1 MVRRPRLESPALNYR
16 QNLIASHSFRRF
28 PADRS
33 YFLAMAKGAK
43 AKRILAFTGAAAFM
57 VVAVNLLISVIN
69 AHKEKRKKKRGLPGS
84 NVRVNLSAS
93 EIKQL
98 TDCIIAKSNE
108 IHDVVAS
115 VHLEKV
121 SYINAVDPL
130 VDLEQYQYP
139 LVQSCI
145 FQKMVATS
153 DDVRKASADAER
165 RLDSHF
171 LMCRKREDV
180 YRVIKAFENKG
191 EWLGPEAKRYVQCL
205 VKDFERNGADLTS
218 SKKNEA
224 ESLMSQI
231 DKLSLEYIQN
241 LNKDNSFLSFS
252 EAELAGMPSQFIKS
266 LDQTEQGKLKVF
278 LKSCH
283 ISPILEYCKIGSTRK
298 SVAVAYWQSRGREN
312 LDILENLVFEFL
324 EEVSDNL
331 SDLATTE
338 LNFLKELKIKEEGD
352 TFFGMEDL
360 LYYIRRAEELH
371 FNLDMAEVRQ
381 YFPVNLVLSGIFKI
395 LQDIFG
401 LKFKE
406 VKDIEIWHET
416 VILYAVLDLSSK
428 ELLGYVYLDMF
439 SRQGKFAHTCVLSL
453 QNGCSS
459 SKGIQQLP
467 VTLLIS
473 HFPKQ
478 IDECPTLLRFSDVIS
493 LFHEFSHVVHHIC
506 NRATFSRFSGLHVE
520 GDFVEIPSHLLENW
534 CYENISLKLMSGFHK
549 DITKSITN
557 EMCKSLKKK
566 RDLFSGLKLKQEILT
581 CLFDQIIHSSDN
593 IDIVELLRHLHSKI
607 MLGIPLL
614 DGTNPASFL
623 PSSAIGYDA
632 TCYSQLWSEVFAA
645 DIFVTKFQD
654 DLLNQHAGL
663 QFRNKVLAAG
673 GSKEPLEIL
682 SDYLGRKPSI
692 QSFIQIKARNTLPVP
707 ELK

>member
-1 MVRRPRLESPALNYR
+1 
-16 QNLIASHSFRRF
+16 
-28 PADRS
+28 
-33 YFLAMAKGAK
+33 
-43 AKRILAFTGAAAFM
+43 
-57 VVAVNLLISVIN
+57 
-69 AHKEKRKKKRGLPGS
+69 
-84 NVRVNLSAS
+84 
-93 EIKQL
+93 
-98 TDCIIAKSNE
+98 
-108 IHDVVAS
+108 
-115 VHLEKV
+115 
-121 SYINAVDPL
+121 
-130 VDLEQYQYP
+130 
-139 LVQSCI
+139 
-145 FQKMVATS
+145 
-153 DDVRKASADAER
+153 
-165 RLDSHF
+165 
-171 LMCRKREDV
+171 
-180 YRVIKAFENKG
+180 
-191 EWLGPEAKRYVQCL
+191 
-205 VKDFERNGADLTS
+205 
-218 SKKNEA
+218 
-224 ESLMSQI
+224 
-231 DKLSLEYIQN
+231 
-241 LNKDNSFLSFS
+241 
-252 EAELAGMPSQFIKS
+252 MPSQFMKS
-266 LDQTEQGKLKVF
+266 LDKTEEGKLKVF
-278 LKSCH
+278 LRICH
-283 ISPILEYCKIGSTRK
+283 VSPILEYCKIGSTRK
-298 SVAVAYWQSRGREN
+298 SVAVAYWQRRGREN
-312 LDILENLVFEFL
+312 LEILENLVRLRHKFARVLGYSNYADYAIEPRMAKSPSKVFEFL

-338 LNFLKELKIKEEGD
+338 LNFLKELKLKEEGD

-381 YFPVNLVLSGIFKI
+381 YFPVNVVLSGIFKI

-406 VKDIEIWHET
+406 VKNIEIWDET
-416 VILYAVLDLSSK
+416 VNLYAVLDLSSK

-478 IDECPTLLRFSDVIS
+478 IDECPALLRFSDVIS

-593 IDIVELLRHLHSKI
+593 IDIVELLRHLHPKI

-623 PSSAIGYDA
+623 PRSAICYDA

-673 GSKEPLEIL
+673 GSKEPLDIL

-692 QSFIQIKARNTLPVP
+692 QSFIQIKAKNSLPVP

>member
-1 MVRRPRLESPALNYR
+1 
-16 QNLIASHSFRRF
+16 
-28 PADRS
+28 
-33 YFLAMAKGAK
+33 MAKGAN

-57 VVAVNLLISVIN
+57 AVAVNLLIYVVN
-69 AHKEKRKKKRGLPGS
+69 AHKEKRRKKRGLPGS

-121 SYINAVDPL
+121 SYINAVAPL
-130 VDLEQYQYP
+130 VDLEEYQYP

-180 YRVIKAFENKG
+180 YRVIKAFENRG

-205 VKDFERNGADLTS
+205 
-218 SKKNEA
+218 
-224 ESLMSQI
+224 
-231 DKLSLEYIQN
+231 
-241 LNKDNSFLSFS
+241 
-252 EAELAGMPSQFIKS
+252 S
-266 LDQTEQGKLKVF
+266 LDKTEEGKLKVF
-278 LKSCH
+278 LRSCH
-283 ISPILEYCKIGSTRK
+283 VSPILEYCKIGSTRK
-298 SVAVAYWQSRGREN
+298 SVAVAYWQRRGREN
-312 LDILENLVFEFL
+312 LDILENLVRLRHKFARVLGYSNYADYAIVPRMAKSSSKVFEFL
-324 EEVSDNL
+324 EEVSDNV

-338 LNFLKELKIKEEGD
+338 LNFLKELKLKEEGD

-416 VILYAVLDLSSK
+416 VNLYAVLDLSSK

-478 IDECPTLLRFSDVIS
+478 IDECPALLRFSDVIS

-566 RDLFSGLKLKQEILT
+566 RDLFSGLKLRQEILT

-593 IDIVELLRHLHSKI
+593 IDIVELLRHLHPKI

-623 PSSAIGYDA
+623 SRSAICYDA

-673 GSKEPLEIL
+673 GSKEPLDIL

-692 QSFIQIKARNTLPVP
+692 QSFIQIKARNSLPVP